1 MGKKH
6 PYLPSPRKAPLLT
19 VICSYAFSGI
29 NVLAA
34 AVRAGALYSDSYRN
48 CLVCLGIIFLLM
60 IPLTLADNRKDNR
73 SARYAVYTGIM
84 HLGICVYLAYVW
96 SGWWVLVYLLELLA
110 YLLAGCLVKRHYKRT
125 KRVK

>member
-1 MGKKH
+1 MRKNC
-6 PYLPSPRKAPLLT
+6 PNLPSPRNAPLLT

-34 AVRAGALYSDSYRN
+34 AIRAGALYSVSYRN
-48 CLVCLGIIFLLM
+48 SLLCLGTILLLM
-60 IPLTLADNRKDNR
+60 VPLTLADNRKENR
-73 SARYAVYTGIM
+73 DARYAVYTGIM